1 MQTLLFCFANSGNPP
16 LETLQKEYEGIDSLL
31 DARNN
36 LKHFLKVPLPFA
48 TTDSVVQKINTYRD
62 SLAVFHFSGHAGQT
76 VLLLEDTAAGAKGM
90 ARLLAR
96 CPNLKLVF
104 LNGCS
109 TKKHI
114 EQMTTHGVKAVI
126 IATHAPV
133 KDPVA
138 TKFSK
143 AFYTALE
150 RQCSLAEAIQ
160 EARYSIVDAGADQL
174 KFTEMERGSFQT
186 SDEVSDDQ
194 WYFFCP
200 DPQLAQ
206 WKLPTSAETSSY
218 KPNVTLRQTLFE
230 VLGDQDPTFYD
241 AYETVQS
248 RYADDG
254 LLDWTHKQI
263 LERLPYPLAE
273 PLRRLFRREFIPT
286 ESRWLPVALSPERLQ
301 NYLILVDNGLYLVI
315 SAYLAQVRD
324 RLLELTTQPQTP
336 VDSAT
341 LVFLKGL
348 LTEDWR
354 NYSPEQLVKAIRT
367 LHTLPRQWNI
377 PLFVEGMADLM
388 DELTLE
394 SPLYDSLLFFQELR
408 QQLASTAGVPNME
421 YYCEVGEMYL
431 KPLLEQLGFWV
442 HYRLESIRNIRVIQ
456 SFDLQARHYT
466 HEKVVLRSNLSEDP
480 TEKVLTENEQDT
492 PWNCQS
498 VLLVNEQ
505 NQYLNLSPFI
515 IDRNVYKKSS
525 TIFDL
530 HSLNSFEAGRLT
542 FSRLAFPGHPPL
554 QVFLN
559 GPNGNPQEDFSLLRR
574 QVTTLLTLIHLENSA
589 TPVVPSKP
597 VLRI

>member
-114 EQMTTHGVKAVI
+114 EQLTTHGVKAVI

-160 EARYSIVDAGADQL
+160 EARYSIIDAGADRL
-174 KFTEMERGSFQT
+174 KFDEIERGSLQT

-230 VLGDQDPTFYD
+230 VLGGQDPTFYD
-241 AYETVQS
+241 AYEAVQS
-248 RYADDG
+248 RYVDDDS
-254 LLDWTHKQI
+254 LHDWTHKQI
-263 LERLPYPLAE
+263 LKRLPYPLAE

-286 ESRWLPVALSPERLQ
+286 ENQWLPVALSPERLH
-301 NYLILVDNGLYLVI
+301 NYLILVDNSLYLVI
-315 SAYLAQVRD
+315 STYLAQVRD
-324 RLLELTTQPQTP
+324 RLLGLTPESQTKIDP
-336 VDSAT
+336 LT

-348 LTEDWR
+348 LTDNWR
-354 NYSPEQLVKAIRT
+354 TYSPEQAVKAIQT
-367 LHTLPRQWNI
+367 LHTLLMQWEI
-377 PLFVEGMADLM
+377 PLFVKDMASLI

-408 QQLASTAGVPNME
+408 QQLASTAGAPNME
-421 YYCEVGEMYL
+421 YYCEVGETYL

-442 HYRLESIRNIRVIQ
+442 HSVSGSTTAWNPSAISGSSNPSIVRPGSIPTKRLCC
-456 SFDLQARHYT
+456 A
-466 HEKVVLRSNLSEDP
+466 
-480 TEKVLTENEQDT
+480 
-492 PWNCQS
+492 
-498 VLLVNEQ
+498 
-505 NQYLNLSPFI
+505 
-515 IDRNVYKKSS
+515 
-525 TIFDL
+525 
-530 HSLNSFEAGRLT
+530 
-542 FSRLAFPGHPPL
+542 
-554 QVFLN
+554 
-559 GPNGNPQEDFSLLRR
+559 
-574 QVTTLLTLIHLENSA
+574 LI
-589 TPVVPSKP
+589 
-597 VLRI
+597 